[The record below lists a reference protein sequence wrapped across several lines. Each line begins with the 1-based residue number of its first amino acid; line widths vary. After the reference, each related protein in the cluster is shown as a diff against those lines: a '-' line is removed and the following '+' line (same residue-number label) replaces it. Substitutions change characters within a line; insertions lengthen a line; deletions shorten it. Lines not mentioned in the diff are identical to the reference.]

1 MSVGN
6 SGYES
11 TTTINAVDPEAAR
24 KLATLSEEQLA
35 LYKEHFLPYERELA
49 NANLAVL
56 PERQGLTTEEL
67 ATQRELLPLRRRV
80 AQAGLEETL
89 FDLELGRPVKE
100 ALVSEQLAEMERA
113 RPVADA
119 FYAQAAKGSDTLGA
133 MGRASA
139 DVAAAYKGAEGAAR
153 RAAGRSGASSGSML
167 STIARDRARTTAGA
181 RTAARVGE
189 DDKAWAKLATA
200 MSMRGRASGLPGV
213 ASTSTGAGGAMPY
226 QTGGLPGLPVGNP
239 ADRALAALNAG
250 TRTQSQSSSQS
261 GGAGIGGFLGNV
273 GGQAAGIGLMSL
285 LL

>member
-1 MSVGN
+1 MSVGD

-100 ALVSEQLAEMERA
+100 ALVSEQLAEMERRAPSRTPSTRRPPKGRIPLAPWAGPAQTLPQRTRA
-113 RPVADA
+113 R
-119 FYAQAAKGSDTLGA
+119 K
-133 MGRASA
+133 
-139 DVAAAYKGAEGAAR
+139 AR
-153 RAAGRSGASSGSML
+153 RAGPQDAAGPAPAPSCPPLRGTGRAL
-167 STIARDRARTTAGA
+167 LPEHALPRALARTT
-181 RTAARVGE
+181 
-189 DDKAWAKLATA
+189 K
-200 MSMRGRASGLPGV
+200 RGPNW
-213 ASTSTGAGGAMPY
+213 P
-226 QTGGLPGLPVGNP
+226 PP
-239 ADRALAALNAG
+239 
-250 TRTQSQSSSQS
+250 
-261 GGAGIGGFLGNV
+261 
-273 GGQAAGIGLMSL
+273 
-285 LL
+285 